1 MASFLSD
8 NVSGAHPKVV
18 EALLAANDDDH
29 RPYGD
34 DHWSRRLD
42 EAFTE
47 LFGRSVAVVPCMT
60 GTAAN
65 ALALSLLAGPI
76 DSIAAHAGSHVYN
89 DECNG
94 PEFFSGSRLI
104 PIQGPDGKLTPQDLA
119 TFPVAKG
126 DRHRPQPAAISLA
139 QATETGSVYSRDG
152 LMAIGD
158 FAKAHGL
165 RIHQDGARFANA
177 VAALDLRPSDLT
189 WKAGVD
195 VLSFGATKNGC
206 IMAEAVVLFDPALA
220 SEARYRAKRAGQLAS
235 KMRFVSAQ
243 LLAYIA
249 DGLWLANARH
259 ANAMARGLA
268 ETLAAHP
275 AVQVAKPPQANM
287 VFATM
292 PSELIVRL
300 ESAGLAGY
308 HSHGTMRLCTS
319 WKTQAADLERI
330 AQALQI

>member
-76 DSIAAHAGSHVYN
+76 NSIAAHAGSHVYN

-104 PIQGPDGKLTPQDLA
+104 PIEGPDGKLTPQD
-119 TFPVAKG
+119 
-126 DRHRPQPAAISLA
+126 
-139 QATETGSVYSRDG
+139 
-152 LMAIGD
+152 
-158 FAKAHGL
+158 GL

-177 VAALDLRPSDLT
+177 VAALDLWPSDLT

-206 IMAEAVVLFDPALA
+206 IMAEAMVLFDPALA

-243 LLAYIA
+243 LLAYIT

-308 HSHGTMRLCTS
+308 HSHGTMQLCTS